1 VSLDTGPYDI
11 VFIGHMCFDEVLPY
25 RGAQR
30 VAPGSAVLCGA
41 LAAARVGGNVAVVT
55 RLAPQDQYILGAFWQ
70 NSIAVHAIPSAE
82 TTYMRVLHSTPHVD
96 EREIYQLA
104 NAGFF
109 SLGDL
114 PPLAAHRVHLAGVT
128 DQEFDLDFIRGVKEK
143 GCRLSADMQ
152 SFVRQVEA
160 DTGRIVL
167 RDVPAKQEIVRQLDM
182 VKLDAVEAKVLTG
195 KDDLEQAARIVESW
209 GCGEVVIT
217 RSDGVL
223 ALVGG
228 TRYYEKFTNRSVV
241 GRTGRGD
248 TAFAA
253 YLVRRPDHDP
263 GESLKFAAALVSI
276 KMETPGP
283 FVGTLEAV
291 LARMR

>member
-1 VSLDTGPYDI
+1 MSLDTGPYDI

-25 RGAQR
+25 RGPQR

-55 RLAPQDQYILGAFWQ
+55 RLAPQDQYILGALWQ
-70 NSIAVHAIPSAE
+70 NNVAVRAIPSAE
-82 TTYMRVLHSTPHVD
+82 TTYMRVLHSTPNVD

-109 SLGDL
+109 SLDDL
-114 PPLAAHRVHLAGVT
+114 PPLAARRVHLAGVT
-128 DQEFDLDFIRGVKEK
+128 DQEFELDFIRGLKEK
-143 GCRLSADMQ
+143 GYRLSADMQ

-160 DTGRIVL
+160 DTGRIEL

-182 VKLDAVEAKVLTG
+182 VKLDGVEAKVLTG
-195 KDDLEQAARIVESW
+195 TDDLEQAARIVESW
-209 GCGEVVIT
+209 GCPEVVIT

-228 TRYYEKFTNRSVV
+228 TRYYEKFTNRNVV

-248 TAFAA
+248 TTFAA

-283 FVGTLEAV
+283 FAGTLDEV